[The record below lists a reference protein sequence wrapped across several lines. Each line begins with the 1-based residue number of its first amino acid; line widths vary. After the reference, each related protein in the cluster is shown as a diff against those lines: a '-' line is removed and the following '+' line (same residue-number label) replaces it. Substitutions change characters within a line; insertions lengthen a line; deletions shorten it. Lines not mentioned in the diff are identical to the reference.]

1 MPYQPIN
8 PYPYNT
14 GLDIENGL
22 TLYFKVDNYDI
33 INSFKVEIHD
43 VYKEE
48 LLYSIIRS
56 VGEIAD
62 NKVIEGDKQI
72 IEIYDKQNEQVYIDY
87 YGKKSSLPVI
97 GGQGVQSICE
107 LELTDYLMK
116 IEDIEKTK
124 YYNNTENAVNLQ
136 IAPAEMFTYDET
148 GTEITGINTDYEGY
162 EKYMA
167 DLVIPYKNTTKV
179 GNPLIVSIGERA
191 FFTDTTIQTLTIPNS
206 VIEIKKEA
214 FCSIPTLQY
223 INFNYGT
230 NIIGEAAFADCN
242 SFHRLFLVDSIEQLG
257 AYAFSNCIG
266 LFEVI
271 FSSRLKIISESCFYN
286 TQIENIVIPDTVE
299 IIEDKAFGHGYG
311 GVSDTLQLGKNV
323 KSIGVEA
330 FLYRNFSEV
339 IIPENVEKI
348 KTSAFSK
355 NTSLKK
361 FICKGKNLSLGQN
374 ILGGCF
380 HLEELIIPDIKEH
393 DFLGYLFSDE
403 VLTAINNEDVPV
415 ALKSVTLTNAD
426 EIHAQMFSDCPNI
439 INYSLNEGI
448 VSIGSNAFYNDINIQ
463 KITIPSTVK
472 VIGSGAFA
480 VEQNKTSDITMELN
494 FANSKENLVI
504 KDKSFLNNITIKT
517 IQIPNRTVTI
527 GLGAFEGCSKLTTIV
542 LPFVG
547 KEKMEATNG
556 EPVLTGKEGYYFDY
570 IFGKERTT
578 QETKCDMIPSSLK
591 TVVITDNC
599 KVIPPYAFYGCS
611 NIATINISS
620 YATIIYKYAFYQCTG
635 LSNFTIPVKCTYIGE
650 NALQYKLNSSTSY
663 IWYSDMPYN
672 IDNVE
677 SPVFTL
683 QLIDNWVD
691 LNTASFLGNM
701 FLDITTSPYKQ
712 YILQTGNKPKDE
724 TGRIEKSENE
734 TEIVAYYTELY
745 MYLINKEKADK
756 IKQVGGLC
764 GDNITYS
771 FSEGTLTLKGQ
782 GKMFDYDNQNNISP
796 FATMQNIKEIDMSN
810 SLITYIG
817 NYSFANLLETTEYT
831 TVKFSLSLQQIGD
844 YAFYNRRLL
853 PTINTENTETEY
865 HLDFSSLK
873 NLTTIGISA
882 FEKSFRFLN
891 KTKVMFSNVLSVMKG
906 NSINDSYNMISLSI
920 PIVYT
925 EENAYVDFAK
935 EMRVKPASAWYTIY
949 VMYSDGLSDSIG
961 VTHSGV
967 GEGCS
972 LHIIEGGQ
980 QRMKSNYLHGFFKS
994 FASYAFKELIIDENV
1009 DFTLI
1014 GENLKINC
1022 LKCYC
1027 GGDYYVPKRYFFVPS
1042 RVETTKVVTNNIVFE
1057 ILAGY
1062 TQVNTCV
1069 IKGKRKDVDIQYF
1082 YLPTLNENNNSYY
1095 NTVSFEDKFSEE
1107 AEKIFTEVQQ
1117 YNEKEEIKKNN
1128 YFRLSV
1134 SATTVNFYISYQNSY
1149 FPKTSAFCWGARS
1162 IKTLDMS
1169 NLNLTILPFWFICDC
1184 YINTI
1189 ILPNTITKIYDYAL
1203 YKQQS
1208 AYTSQNVCVYRKDQ
1222 LPDSPFV
1229 SKKGNGFAKIK
1240 GLEYSKLEIIGA
1252 ANFWEASKEN
1262 FTEDFTFGSQLTKI
1276 GEYAFYKCTSFNFNW
1291 EEQHDVDKTLIIA
1304 DGAFFYCSGLPSTI
1318 PNYIKMIGAT
1328 ALAGWFSQYEQVS
1341 LPFVGSALSTEIS
1354 DKLTTYVEPTLRDTI
1369 APIYAPV
1376 ALQGKFEWVNGFNT
1390 TITYSNAIGRT
1401 YSFTSTYC
1409 EICGNGSRQYMYNFN
1424 IGQKLTTINITKDTD
1439 LPKDSFQNTRNTREG
1454 DTQNLTIKMLN
1465 GSKSDVTTLLAHI
1478 GASSDRDL
1486 IEIEIET
1493 PSGQSTK
1500 KSNKATNNKIS
1511 VLSEEED
1518 ITPIEEVRAM
1528 ANETATTADKKILKI
1543 ENDRKYDW
1551 KLYLYGKKFDVYV
1564 TDNNTYADK
1573 SSYIP
1578 KVYLPKNS
1586 QMKEGQEIIFEGE
1599 DKYLISDIQNFN
1611 YTNKIFYRQ
1620 SRGVLEGQ
1628 LSYYSLLTGILTY
1641 DETNP
1646 ANPWIIDADL
1656 KPYLLSNP
1664 VNFSTGSTYDK
1675 DLDKGTI
1682 SIDSEDIINV
1692 NLNDKTSTEEY
1703 TKGVRIT
1710 LQKTILTQ
1718 AYLPTDLI
1726 DMATVG
1732 TSFTIGTDN
1741 SLQTITKIDD
1751 YYTVT
1756 VSPGFEVITNGYT
1769 SSRIVIANKNLIL
1782 PQDLNTNQVVIVV
1795 DVSGKLSL
1803 EGDLYE
1809 VVKQGTIDKK
1819 LCSLIKVGVT
1829 TFELPN
1835 ITSVGTTTYTI
1846 TKVDSTTGKINFE
1859 DSSGNGYSI
1868 KRSDNQ
1874 NYDIVLFN
1882 YLDISD
1888 EDFDTTD
1895 LHVTL
1900 NYINIYDVNKISL
1913 YASGDTEEGKLLN
1926 LKENEILY
1934 LIECSSVVNAT
1945 DYQVNERSMEKEAVL
1960 ERYCS
1965 IITVTNLDGSVPNS
1979 VRIPGDTWYFIYS
1992 NYIETPGYYF
2002 ETVTEQPV
2010 KITINDEVIEKSKEG
2025 TYSYTLTS
2033 GIGNFLAEYEGN
2045 VSSYSW
2051 TLFEDYGGEYIEIAN
2066 KQDTYSAY
2074 LFYDYFLF
2082 EDNKRY
2088 KMVLQIVTNEGL
2100 IVSYT
2105 IIINTAFNNEI
2116 TLSNI
2121 YVLRDCEDKTK
2132 LNRVKE
2138 EDCVRYLINQGI
2150 AEVDSNNQIVAKEG
2164 QYFTSEQQQN
2174 VDSINKVEGLV
2185 EKLIKNNWRSTVD
2198 FEKAIKIDLDKKV
2211 INIDSS
2217 SSIKEAKVKSYYIIR
2232 RLANNHG
2239 VEDTVLAYVEDVAEF
2254 YDYSFKRE
2262 DTYEYYVLPIY
2273 LVGDKEYRGVP
2284 ALCQTID
2291 KTNKIRYDLRLI
2303 VLKNTVMDYEE
2314 LFKTSKIENSFE
2326 AETGEYDTWILKYNS
2341 EANNADIITDKA
2353 TYDSISQFATVNK
2366 TKRNYKTGNITA
2378 LLGKM
2383 HTDNEQFTYKDSILL
2398 QNKLQAFANNGKIKM
2413 LRDEIGNVMPVD
2425 ITLKSFEYNPKA
2437 IPSTITVSF
2446 EWTQLADEKTFSVYK
2461 TIGVKEG

>member
-1 MPYQPIN
+1 MPYQPTN

-162 EKYMA
+162 ENYMA

-179 GNPLIVSIGERA
+179 GNPLIVSIGEEAISKSGYRMI
-191 FFTDTTIQTLTIPNS
+191 THLTIPNS
-206 VIEIKKEA
+206 VIEIKNKA
-214 FCSIPTLQY
+214 FSSCQISTL
-223 INFNYGT
+223 NLNYGT
-230 NIIGEAAFADCN
+230 NIIGEQAFE
-242 SFHRLFLVDSIEQLG
+242 STGIQELFLVDSIEQIG
-257 AYAFSNCIG
+257 ISAFAGCST
-266 LFEVI
+266 LQKVT
-271 FSSRLKIISESCFYN
+271 FSSRLKKIPDSCFYN
-286 TQIENIVIPDTVE
+286 TRIKDIIIPDTVE
-299 IIEDKAFGHGYG
+299 IIGDNAFNVIDSG
-311 GVSDTLQLGKNV
+311 GADTAILQLGKNV
-323 KSIGVEA
+323 KSIGMSA
-330 FLYRNFSEV
+330 FLQQKFTEV
-339 IIPENVEKI
+339 IIPESVEEI
-348 KTSAFSK
+348 KESAFFA
-355 NTSLKK
+355 NASLKK
-361 FICKGKNLSLGQN
+361 FICKGKNISFGKNVLGNCN
-374 ILGGCF
+374 I
-380 HLEELIIPDIKEH
+380 EELTIPYIKEH
-393 DFLGYLFSDE
+393 NLLGYLFSGAVTTQTISNE
-403 VLTAINNEDVPV
+403 AVPSTLT
-415 ALKSVTLTNAD
+415 SVTLTNAD
-426 EIHAQMFSDCPNI
+426 KIPDEMFSKCSEI
-439 INYSLNEGI
+439 LNYSLNEGI
-448 VSIGSNAFYNDINIQ
+448 ISIGTKAFYNDCKMQSII
-463 KITIPSTVK
+463 IPSTVTE
-472 VIGSGAFA
+472 IGKQAFA
-480 VEQNKTSDITMELN
+480 VDEGIILDSTIEFN
-494 FANSKENLVI
+494 FIDSKQSLVI
-504 KDKSFLNNITIKT
+504 KEKAFSNNIAIKA

-527 GLGAFEGCSKLTTIV
+527 GLGAFEGCSNLTTIV

-547 KEKMEATNG
+547 KEKMQVTNG
-556 EPVLTGKEGYYFDY
+556 EPTLTGKEGYYFDY
-570 IFGKERTT
+570 IFGSQRAT
-578 QETKCDMIPSSLK
+578 QDTKCKNIPSSLT

-599 KVIPPYAFYGCS
+599 KIIPPYAFYNGTTEDIGECS
-611 NIATINISS
+611 NIKNINISS
-620 YATIIYKYAFYQCTG
+620 YVTTIYKYAFYLCKG
-635 LSNFTIPVKCTYIGE
+635 ISNFTIPVKCTYIGE
-650 NALQYKLNSSTSY
+650 FALQYKLNGSISY
-663 IWYSDMPYN
+663 TWYSDIPYN

-683 QLIDNWVD
+683 QLIDNWVN

-712 YILQTGNKPKDE
+712 YVLQTGNVPKND
-724 TGRIEKSENE
+724 TGRVEKSNID

-745 MYLINKEKADK
+745 KYLINKEKETI
-756 IKQVGGLC
+756 IKQNGGIC
-764 GDNITYS
+764 GDNITY
-771 FSEGTLTLKGQ
+771 TLMQNEITGKNIITLKGQ
-782 GKMFDYDNQNNISP
+782 GKMFDYDNQSNISP
-796 FATMQNIKEIDMSN
+796 FAKIQDIEEINMED

-817 NYSFANLLETTEYT
+817 NYSFSNLLESTEYT
-831 TVKFSLSLQQIGD
+831 TVKFPLTLQQIGD
-844 YAFYNRRLL
+844 YGFYNRRLL
-853 PTINTENTETEY
+853 PTTNNNTEY
-865 HLDFSSLK
+865 YLDFSGLS
-873 NLTTIGISA
+873 NLTTIGWNAFDKSIYFESA
-882 FEKSFRFLN
+882 QTENIVVFPNNLTF
-891 KTKVMFSNVLSVMKG
+891 MKG
-906 NSINDSYNMISLSI
+906 NCINNSYNMNHLKI
-920 PIVYT
+920 PIVYNT
-925 EENAYVDFAK
+925 ENYLNIVLYITGTRNTTSELDYKWFSPATTMNNEQYYFFSCIGITHMGLRKLHFIESNKIKQMNAGYLNNIFTKDIVENANKF
-935 EMRVKPASAWYTIY
+935 ST
-949 VMYSDGLSDSIG
+949 
-961 VTHSGV
+961 
-967 GEGCS
+967 
-972 LHIIEGGQ
+972 
-980 QRMKSNYLHGFFKS
+980 
-994 FASYAFKELIIDENV
+994 LIIDAKV
-1009 DFTLI
+1009 GYCLY
-1014 GENLKINC
+1014 GINK
-1022 LKCYC
+1022 LALLECYC
-1027 GGDYYVPKRYFFVPS
+1027 GGD
-1042 RVETTKVVTNNIVFE
+1042 IVFPRNYMYYNYSYKAYSPPKNNSS
-1057 ILAGY
+1057 LA
-1062 TQVNTCV
+1062 QVSSSFIKKII
-1069 IKGKRKDVDIQYF
+1069 IKGVKEENDMSIGWV
-1082 YLPTLNENNNSYY
+1082 LPSLSRDSIIEEVVFDKGFQMQNLKQLNVENTTHYNNADYNKNKVCRRAIVNEAISDNKTY
-1095 NTVSFEDKFSEE
+1095 NT
-1107 AEKIFTEVQQ
+1107 
-1117 YNEKEEIKKNN
+1117 
-1128 YFRLSV
+1128 
-1134 SATTVNFYISYQNSY
+1134 TVG
-1149 FPKTSAFCWGARS
+1149 AFCPRHVT
-1162 IKTLDMS
+1162 INNLDFTNIELS
-1169 NLNLTILPFWFICDC
+1169 QDENLTIPAFLNGDSFLQK
-1184 YINTI
+1184 I
-1189 ILPNTITKIYDYAL
+1189 IVKNN
-1203 YKQQS
+1203 
-1208 AYTSQNVCVYRKDQ
+1208 NV
-1222 LPDSPFV
+1222 
-1229 SKKGNGFAKIK
+1229 
-1240 GLEYSKLEIIGA
+1240 EYGI
-1252 ANFWEASKEN
+1252 F
-1262 FTEDFTFGSQLTKI
+1262 
-1276 GEYAFYKCTSFNFNW
+1276 
-1291 EEQHDVDKTLIIA
+1291 
-1304 DGAFFYCSGLPSTI
+1304 
-1318 PNYIKMIGAT
+1318 
-1328 ALAGWFSQYEQVS
+1328 ALA
-1341 LPFVGSALSTEIS
+1341 EI
-1354 DKLTTYVEPTLRDTI
+1354 TLDCDSM
-1369 APIYAPV
+1369 
-1376 ALQGKFEWVNGFNT
+1376 VNYHN
-1390 TITYSNAIGRT
+1390 
-1401 YSFTSTYC
+1401 
-1409 EICGNGSRQYMYNFN
+1409 
-1424 IGQKLTTINITKDTD
+1424 
-1439 LPKDSFQNTRNTREG
+1439 
-1454 DTQNLTIKMLN
+1454 
-1465 GSKSDVTTLLAHI
+1465 KSI
-1478 GASSDRDL
+1478 Q
-1486 IEIEIET
+1486 IEVLET
-1493 PSGQSTK
+1493 ASGQSAVKT
-1500 KSNKATNNKIS
+1500 NEITNNKIS

-1528 ANETATTADKKILKI
+1528 ANEAATTTDKKILKI

-1656 KPYLLSNP
+1656 KPYLLSTP

-1682 SIDSEDIINV
+1682 SIDGEDIINV

-1726 DMATVG
+1726 DMATIG

-1835 ITSVGTTTYTI
+1835 ITSVGTTTYII

-1926 LKENEILY
+1926 LKEHEILY

-1965 IITVTNLDGSVPNS
+1965 IVTVTNLDGSIPNS

-2010 KITINDEVIEKSKEG
+2010 KITINDEVIEKSEEG

-2033 GIGNFLAEYEGN
+2033 GIGNFLAEYKGN

-2082 EDNKRY
+2082 EDNKQY
-2088 KMVLQIVTNEGL
+2088 KMVLQIITNEGL

-2121 YVLRDCEDKTK
+2121 YVEKECDK
-2132 LNRVKE
+2132 
-2138 EDCVRYLINQGI
+2138 
-2150 AEVDSNNQIVAKEG
+2150 
-2164 QYFTSEQQQN
+2164 
-2174 VDSINKVEGLV
+2174 
-2185 EKLIKNNWRSTVD
+2185 
-2198 FEKAIKIDLDKKV
+2198 EKAIKIDLDKKV

-2217 SSIKEAKVKSYYIIR
+2217 SSIREARVKSYYIIR

-2437 IPSTITVSF
+2437 IPSTIAVSF

>member
-1 MPYQPIN
+1 MPYQPTN

-43 VYKEE
+43 VYKEK

-162 EKYMA
+162 ENYMA

-179 GNPLIVSIGERA
+179 GNPLIVSIGEEAISKSGYRMI
-191 FFTDTTIQTLTIPNS
+191 THLTIPNS
-206 VIEIKKEA
+206 VIEIKNKA
-214 FCSIPTLQY
+214 FSSCQISTL
-223 INFNYGT
+223 NLNYGT
-230 NIIGEAAFADCN
+230 NIIGEQAFE
-242 SFHRLFLVDSIEQLG
+242 STGIQELFLVDSIEQIG
-257 AYAFSNCIG
+257 ISAFAGCST
-266 LFEVI
+266 LQKVT
-271 FSSRLKIISESCFYN
+271 FSSRLKKIPDSCFYN
-286 TQIENIVIPDTVE
+286 TRIKDIIIPDTVE
-299 IIEDKAFGHGYG
+299 IIGDNAFNVIDSG
-311 GVSDTLQLGKNV
+311 GADTAILQLGKNV
-323 KSIGVEA
+323 KSIGMSA
-330 FLYRNFSEV
+330 FLQQKFTEV
-339 IIPENVEKI
+339 IIPESVEEI
-348 KTSAFSK
+348 KESAFFA
-355 NTSLKK
+355 NASLKK
-361 FICKGKNLSLGQN
+361 FICKGKNISFGKNVLGNCN
-374 ILGGCF
+374 I
-380 HLEELIIPDIKEH
+380 EELTIPYIKEH
-393 DFLGYLFSDE
+393 NLLGYLFSGAVTTQTISNE
-403 VLTAINNEDVPV
+403 AVPSTLT
-415 ALKSVTLTNAD
+415 SVTLTNAD
-426 EIHAQMFSDCPNI
+426 KIPDEMFSKCSEI
-439 INYSLNEGI
+439 LNYSLNEGI
-448 VSIGSNAFYNDINIQ
+448 ISIGTKAFYNDCKMQSII
-463 KITIPSTVK
+463 IPSTVTE
-472 VIGSGAFA
+472 IGKQAFA
-480 VEQNKTSDITMELN
+480 VDEGIILDSTIEFN
-494 FANSKENLVI
+494 FTDSKQSLIINE
-504 KDKSFLNNITIKT
+504 KAFSNNIAIKA

-527 GLGAFEGCSKLTTIV
+527 GLGAFEGCSNLTTII

-547 KEKMEATNG
+547 KEKMQVTNG
-556 EPVLTGKEGYYFDY
+556 EPTLTGKEGYYFDY
-570 IFGKERTT
+570 IFGNQRAT
-578 QETKCDMIPSSLK
+578 QDKTCEKIPSSLR

-599 KVIPPYAFYGCS
+599 KMIPPYAFYNETTTTQGGSS
-611 NIATINISS
+611 NITTINISS
-620 YATIIYKYAFYQCTG
+620 YTTTIYKYAFYNCGG
-635 LSNFTIPVKCTYIGE
+635 LSGFTIPVKCTYIGE
-650 NALQYKLNSSTSY
+650 FALQYKLNEAVSY
-663 IWYSDMPYN
+663 TWYSDIPYN
-672 IDNVE
+672 IDSVE

-712 YILQTGNKPKDE
+712 YVLQTGNVPKND
-724 TGRIEKSENE
+724 TGRVEKSNID

-745 MYLINKEKADK
+745 KYLINKEKETI
-756 IKQVGGLC
+756 IKQNDGIC
-764 GDNITYS
+764 GDNITY
-771 FSEGTLTLKGQ
+771 TLMRNEITGKNIITLKGQ
-782 GKMFDYDNQNNISP
+782 GKMFDYDDQSNISP
-796 FATMQNIKEIDMSN
+796 FAKIQNIEEINMED

-817 NYSFANLLETTEYT
+817 NYSFSNLLESTEYT
-831 TVKFSLSLQQIGD
+831 TVKFPLTLQQIGD
-844 YAFYNRRLL
+844 YAFYNRRL
-853 PTINTENTETEY
+853 INDKISEEEY
-865 HLDFSSLK
+865 HLDFSNLN

-882 FEKSFRFLN
+882 FEKAIYFENPNTQN
-891 KTKVMFSNVLSVMKG
+891 KVIFSKNLKVMKG
-906 NSINDSYNMISLSI
+906 NSINNFTNMNELII
-920 PIVYT
+920 PIVYPI
-925 EENAYVDFAK
+925 ENGYD
-935 EMRVKPASAWYTIY
+935 YTLQNFSSSY
-949 VMYSDGLSDSIG
+949 YTKMSMSSYSSDSIKLATALG
-961 VTHSGV
+961 TEFVLTSSSNIIR
-967 GEGCS
+967 S

-980 QRMKSNYLHGFFKS
+980 VYMGINYLSKLFMQSNFSIFEKLEIDKNVNYLLIS
-994 FASYAFKELIIDENV
+994 SYAMYIPYLE
-1009 DFTLI
+1009 
-1014 GENLKINC
+1014 
-1022 LKCYC
+1022 CYC
-1027 GGDYYVPKRYFFVPS
+1027 GGDNYFYEEGFSRTSRFTYYSFTHEETFSFDYLT
-1042 RVETTKVVTNNIVFE
+1042 RVNNLI
-1057 ILAGY
+1057 
-1062 TQVNTCV
+1062 
-1069 IKGKRKDVDIQYF
+1069 IKGFQNPQEVN
-1082 YLPTLNENNNSYY
+1082 YLPFLNFCRDNYEFDMNVWLEGKVKKYLY
-1095 NTVSFEDKFSEE
+1095 GKIGFSEE
-1107 AEKIFTEVQQ
+1107 CITQ
-1117 YNEKEEIKKNN
+1117 
-1128 YFRLSV
+1128 V
-1134 SATTVNFYISYQNSY
+1134 SKYISNLHVNYI
-1149 FPKTSAFCWGARS
+1149 A
-1162 IKTLDMS
+1162 IEE
-1169 NLNLTILPFWFICDC
+1169 LNLKNLELISIFNNFNENLTALDK
-1184 YINTI
+1184 I
-1189 ILPNTITKIYDYAL
+1189 ILP
-1203 YKQQS
+1203 
-1208 AYTSQNVCVYRKDQ
+1208 
-1222 LPDSPFV
+1222 
-1229 SKKGNGFAKIK
+1229 
-1240 GLEYSKLEIIGA
+1240 
-1252 ANFWEASKEN
+1252 
-1262 FTEDFTFGSQLTKI
+1262 
-1276 GEYAFYKCTSFNFNW
+1276 
-1291 EEQHDVDKTLIIA
+1291 KTVKRIE
-1304 DGAFFYCSGLPSTI
+1304 DGAFFCKDESDGVAYSSVKVIEMEEDDFSSLEYIGDKSFYCTGKGWSTQPSFSHYPVCQFVLGDNLKYIGDYAFSGRTNFSFVVSENNAIESIGENAFEIVESYKTCSFYLGKKLKQIKTRAFSNAKNFNFLASLDNTIETIGSYAFQKVICNDSSQFVLGSNLQLIDHDAFNGAKNFKFIFAEENTFGLKIEYHAFCDVTEKSLPNSI
-1318 PNYIKMIGAT
+1318 PNYVIYFGSR
-1328 ALAGWFSQYEQVS
+1328 ALGNWLSEYEEVS
-1341 LPFVGSALSTEIS
+1341 LPFLGQQLNVSGISSVVKLEYIFNFKTSRSWQSPWGRNVGYLGSVGNLL
-1354 DKLTTYVEPTLRDTI
+1354 LT
-1369 APIYAPV
+1369 
-1376 ALQGKFEWVNGFNT
+1376 K
-1390 TITYSNAIGRT
+1390 
-1401 YSFTSTYC
+1401 
-1409 EICGNGSRQYMYNFN
+1409 FN
-1424 IGQKLTTINITKDTD
+1424 IGNTLKKINITKATT
-1439 LPKDSFQNTRNTREG
+1439 LPQGSLALTRSSKWSG
-1454 DTQNLTIKMLN
+1454 YDTQSLVINMTQ
-1465 GSKSDVTTLLAHI
+1465 GSEKTAEELRQWALKFPDYSSNNK
-1478 GASSDRDL
+1478 GADD
-1486 IEIEIET
+1486 IET
-1493 PSGQSTK
+1493 SLVQITISETASGQSAK
-1500 KSNKATNNKIS
+1500 KSNQITNNKIS

-1528 ANETATTADKKILKI
+1528 ANEAATTTDKKILKI

-1586 QMKEGQEIIFEGE
+1586 QMKEGQEIIFKGE

-1656 KPYLLSNP
+1656 KPYLLSTP

-1682 SIDSEDIINV
+1682 SIDGEDIINV

-1726 DMATVG
+1726 DMATIG

-1835 ITSVGTTTYTI
+1835 ITSVGTTTYII

-1926 LKENEILY
+1926 LKEHEILY

-1965 IITVTNLDGSVPNS
+1965 IVTVTNLDGSIPNS

-2010 KITINDEVIEKSKEG
+2010 KITINDEVIEKSEEG

-2033 GIGNFLAEYEGN
+2033 GIGNFLAEYKGN

-2088 KMVLQIVTNEGL
+2088 KIVLQIVTNEGL

-2121 YVLRDCEDKTK
+2121 YVEKECDK
-2132 LNRVKE
+2132 
-2138 EDCVRYLINQGI
+2138 
-2150 AEVDSNNQIVAKEG
+2150 
-2164 QYFTSEQQQN
+2164 
-2174 VDSINKVEGLV
+2174 
-2185 EKLIKNNWRSTVD
+2185 
-2198 FEKAIKIDLDKKV
+2198 EKAIKIDLDKKV

-2437 IPSTITVSF
+2437 IPSTIAVSF